1 LFTFHNLI
9 TSFFCSILL
18 LSITHKKALS
28 HEDSAFL
35 SLKFEVESLMWMEQN
50 LKAIASNIIHQTS
63 NIKEKETS
71 HDGRNRHT
79 RVPLLSHGG

>member
-1 LFTFHNLI
+1 MKL
-9 TSFFCSILL
+9 
-18 LSITHKKALS
+18 
-28 HEDSAFL
+28 
-35 SLKFEVESLMWMEQN
+35 EVESLMWMEQN